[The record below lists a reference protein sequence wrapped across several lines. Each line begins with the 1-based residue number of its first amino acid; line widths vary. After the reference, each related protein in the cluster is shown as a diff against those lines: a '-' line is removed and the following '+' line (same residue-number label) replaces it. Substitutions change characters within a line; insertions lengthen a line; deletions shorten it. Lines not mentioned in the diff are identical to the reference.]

1 MSWQNAQQHR
11 LRLIGRGNYRWQRAR
26 RIECITMCSS
36 RMSRALTLS
45 KKDDI
50 VGSHGLS
57 SDRLMGK
64 MPNHHTLADD
74 DATYN
79 STWVPGP
86 A

>member
-1 MSWQNAQQHR
+1 MSWQNARQHR

-64 MPNHHTLADD
+64 MPIIKKYFGLINE
-74 DATYN
+74 
-79 STWVPGP
+79 
-86 A
+86 